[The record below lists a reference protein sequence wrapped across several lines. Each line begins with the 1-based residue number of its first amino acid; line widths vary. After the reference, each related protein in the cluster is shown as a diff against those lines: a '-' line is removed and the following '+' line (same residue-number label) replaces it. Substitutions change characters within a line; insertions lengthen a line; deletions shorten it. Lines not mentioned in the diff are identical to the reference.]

1 MESLKA
7 PAPCGL
13 EGSRRHVTDRFRIAP
28 ARDATG
34 IAARR
39 AVGPACPASSLRC
52 PQARVCALSCVRTPL
67 NVIETAPIRGTRHRE
82 PLPPSGPKAPL
93 RPVCPLPQAHYA
105 LNAPR
110 RLSCD
115 ASATGFQARP
125 LRSAPRGL
133 REDTSG
139 LSPTCLCGSTSRD
152 VSQARKPLGD
162 PAQPSRGPK
171 VCPVSVVFELKLP
184 QNVALGPQWPKYRNQ
199 I

>member
-67 NVIETAPIRGTRHRE
+67 NVIETAR
-82 PLPPSGPKAPL
+82 SPKAPL

-105 LNAPR
+105 LNALNACPVILCH
-110 RLSCD
+110 RLPSE
-115 ASATGFQARP
+115 T
-125 LRSAPRGL
+125 LRSAPRGF
-133 REDTSG
+133 REATSG
-139 LSPTCLCGSTSRD
+139 LSPTCLCGSTFRD

-162 PAQPSRGPK
+162 PAQPSRGSK
-171 VCPVSVVFELKLP
+171 VCPVSVVFELELP

>member
-82 PLPPSGPKAPL
+82 PLPHEWPKSPF
-93 RPVCPLPQAHYA
+93 
-105 LNAPR
+105 APR
-110 RLSCD
+110 
-115 ASATGFQARP
+115 
-125 LRSAPRGL
+125 
-133 REDTSG
+133 E
-139 LSPTCLCGSTSRD
+139 
-152 VSQARKPLGD
+152 
-162 PAQPSRGPK
+162 QPSRGPK

-184 QNVALGPQWPKYRNQ
+184 QNVALGPQ
-199 I
+199 